1 VLEWFYSFSDE
12 LSDEQKKTIEMAHP
26 IINSIKDNKNIEISM
41 IYRQGNSQRTQHE
54 TGHYLINELL
64 PTLSSKEHKNK
75 FLEKHH
81 WISSYN
87 NPISDDSRLQKLW
100 GRLLIPEHISC
111 DSQLFE
117 VYHHSKNIRVKISQ
131 ELLKDHVNEHNTI
144 ATCLSF
150 LALVAASDHSISRIA
165 IDRPL
170 HLLNNNAKMITQSA
184 SPLSTSEFE
193 SYSLN
198 GLNQIIGICDTGID
212 MNSCFFRDEINGHTI
227 PSPMDKPV
235 TYDYFRKIVQYINYS
250 GSDGDMANGHGSH
263 VSGSVAGNCIASDS
277 SYNVNNVYNGMAS
290 ASKIAFFDIGVNNN
304 DHDLKIPFY
313 LEDIYAATYSSG
325 ARIHSNSWGGGT
337 WYDEYALE
345 TDKFLYEHPDFLLLF
360 AAGNDGSQGL
370 HTVLTPG
377 ITKNAISVGGSENN
391 HDSGDIS
398 SVATFSAQGPTP
410 DGRIK
415 PDIVAPASY
424 IISVASA
431 SENTDDM
438 TCNTQKKSGTSM
450 ASPVAAGNA
459 ALIRQYLMGSSFWGT
474 FCHRSYSLCT
484 GLGIY
489 PSGALVKAMMIHS
502 AVPMSSYGSSKI
514 TGLPDMQQG
523 YGRINLHSLLP
534 LKTFEAIG
542 STLFIDEQTLSSYSE
557 IVYNVS
563 VTNTQHPFKVTISW
577 YDPPNTEFAAKVLLH
592 DLDLIVFDPHGQT
605 FYGNAG
611 MSLDGR
617 KTLGSQ
623 RDELN
628 NNEQVWIDA
637 NAPPLAGLYRI
648 HVQSKL
654 LTESKT
660 QKFAIVITAGG
671 LVTEPTT
678 YNSLNSSDFHECAY
692 GGLISIPPKTEL
704 DIAKFKT
711 VKKGATYS
719 DYYTISDSK
728 NTIFQGSFAEQFDFS
743 CDKAC
748 LGKGC
753 FQISLNM
760 PSPGSQIVIPDCN
773 IYLAPTYTTQS
784 FCIDDHYDDYGT
796 QKFTCKSECLIDSH
810 ILLPIILV
818 DLVGESWKGIYYS
831 IEIMNNNNNSNNG
844 TIVAAGALQWGYEES
859 RLVCLPSSNA
869 TVLSGIAELKSANI
883 CYKLKLS
890 IPSILPEVEP
900 FLSFENIVSYTDST
914 GNVKASNE
922 CPYMVSLNSTF
933 STVCINEQSL
943 LGSATFFS
951 HNDYENT
958 SSSSTKVVGSCTF
971 KIIFEPGIHMNSSVT
986 NYSVPTEAPSIH
998 PTIPPPTMKPTTI
1011 STLQPT
1017 LVTLINNGTNNENT
1031 NSNSNNPSTVGIIL
1045 SLGFEALFLM
1055 ALFLCFKKI
1064 YRKPNNID
1072 RNDTLARSKAI
1083 VNTEDSASIN
1093 DIEKVIHTPLNH
1105 NYEMVSM
1112 KQDEDDTITITSN
1125 NPLHESKF

>member
-1 VLEWFYSFSDE
+1 
-12 LSDEQKKTIEMAHP
+12 
-26 IINSIKDNKNIEISM
+26 
-41 IYRQGNSQRTQHE
+41 
-54 TGHYLINELL
+54 
-64 PTLSSKEHKNK
+64 
-75 FLEKHH
+75 
-81 WISSYN
+81 
-87 NPISDDSRLQKLW
+87 
-100 GRLLIPEHISC
+100 
-111 DSQLFE
+111 
-117 VYHHSKNIRVKISQ
+117 
-131 ELLKDHVNEHNTI
+131 
-144 ATCLSF
+144 
-150 LALVAASDHSISRIA
+150 
-165 IDRPL
+165 
-170 HLLNNNAKMITQSA
+170 
-184 SPLSTSEFE
+184 
-193 SYSLN
+193 
-198 GLNQIIGICDTGID
+198 
-212 MNSCFFRDEINGHTI
+212 
-227 PSPMDKPV
+227 
-235 TYDYFRKIVQYINYS
+235 
-250 GSDGDMANGHGSH
+250 
-263 VSGSVAGNCIASDS
+263 
-277 SYNVNNVYNGMAS
+277 
-290 ASKIAFFDIGVNNN
+290 
-304 DHDLKIPFY
+304 
-313 LEDIYAATYSSG
+313 
-325 ARIHSNSWGGGT
+325 
-337 WYDEYALE
+337 
-345 TDKFLYEHPDFLLLF
+345 
-360 AAGNDGSQGL
+360 
-370 HTVLTPG
+370 
-377 ITKNAISVGGSENN
+377 
-391 HDSGDIS
+391 
-398 SVATFSAQGPTP
+398 
-410 DGRIK
+410 
-415 PDIVAPASY
+415 
-424 IISVASA
+424 
-431 SENTDDM
+431 M
-438 TCNTQKKSGTSM
+438 TCNTQRKSGTSM

-474 FCHRSYSLCT
+474 FCHPSYSLCT

-489 PSGALVKAMMIHS
+489 PSGALIKAMMIHS

-514 TGLPDMQQG
+514 SGLPPDMQQG
-523 YGRINLHSLLP
+523 YGRINLYSLLP
-534 LKTFEAIG
+534 LKTFEASG

-592 DLDLIVFDPHGQT
+592 DLDLIVFDPHGQS

-637 NAPPLAGLYRI
+637 KAPPLAGLYRV

-671 LVTEPTT
+671 LVTEPTNF
-678 YNSLNSSDFHECAY
+678 NSLNSSDFHECAY
-692 GGLISIPPKTEL
+692 GGLVTIPPKTEV

-711 VKKGATYS
+711 VNKGVTYS
-719 DYYTISDSK
+719 DYYTISDGK
-728 NTIFQGSFAEQFDFS
+728 NTVFQGSFAEQYDFS
-743 CDKAC
+743 YDKAC

-760 PSPGSQIVIPDCN
+760 PSLGSQIVIPDCN
-773 IYLAPTYTTQS
+773 VYLAPTYTTQS

-831 IEIMNNNNNSNNG
+831 IEIMNNNNNSNNNNNNNNNNS

-869 TVLSGIAELKSANI
+869 TVSSGIVDLSAAI

-922 CPYMVSLNSTF
+922 CPYMLSLNSTL

-951 HNDYENT
+951 QNDYENT
-958 SSSSTKVVGSCTF
+958 SSSSAKVVGSCAF
-971 KIIFEPGIHMNSSVT
+971 KIIFEPGIHMNSPVT

-998 PTIPPPTMKPTTI
+998 PTIPSPTMKPTTI

-1017 LVTLINNGTNNENT
+1017 LVPLTNNGTNNENT
-1031 NSNSNNPSTVGIIL
+1031 SSNSNNPSTAGIIL

-1055 ALFLCFKKI
+1055 ALFLCFRKI
-1064 YRKPNNID
+1064 YRKPNNIN
-1072 RNDTLARSKAI
+1072 RNDTLPRSKAI

-1112 KQDEDDTITITSN
+1112 KQDEDDIQENIDNNNDKSIEDDTITITSN